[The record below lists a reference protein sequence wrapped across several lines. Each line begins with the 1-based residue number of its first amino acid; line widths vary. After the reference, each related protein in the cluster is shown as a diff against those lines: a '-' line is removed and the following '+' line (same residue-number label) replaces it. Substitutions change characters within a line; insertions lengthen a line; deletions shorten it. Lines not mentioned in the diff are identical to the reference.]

1 MDMTSTL
8 SWWTR
13 GLCPAAGSHTE
24 DNDDEFISD
33 NLKLVYKYTF
43 LGPDDIIFKYLILWL
58 LRVEFNIWAPFVLS
72 FVALS

>member
-8 SWWTR
+8 SWWMR
-13 GLCPAAGSHTE
+13 GLCPHTHSAHSHTE

-43 LGPDDIIFKYLILWL
+43 LGPDDIIFKYLIL
-58 LRVEFNIWAPFVLS
+58 
-72 FVALS
+72 

>member
-8 SWWTR
+8 SWWMR

-43 LGPDDIIFKYLILWL
+43 LGPDDIILKYLIL
-58 LRVEFNIWAPFVLS
+58 
-72 FVALS
+72 